1 MSTYQIPH
9 IDDLTT
15 NAKLPGQLTED
26 MQTINHSLNDI
37 DVRLIQL
44 SNQAKKLQDELKQ
57 LTTIDIN
64 TEYITDTSINTD
76 HTIDAP
82 TSIVVNDGGNG
93 DELSGLTIEEQKGE
107 N

>member
-44 SNQAKKLQDELKQ
+44 SNQVNKLQDELKQ

-64 TEYITDTSINTD
+64 TEYITDTNVNTD

-82 TSIVVNDGGNG
+82 TSIVVNDDGNG
-93 DELSGLTIEEQKGE
+93 EELSGLMIEEQKGDK
-107 N
+107 

>member
-9 IDDLTT
+9 VDDLTT

-26 MQTINHSLNDI
+26 MRAINHALNDI
-37 DVRLIQL
+37 DIRLTQV
-44 SNQAKKLQDELKQ
+44 SNQIKQLQEKIKQ

-64 TEYITDTSINTD
+64 TEYITDTNVNTD
-76 HTIDAP
+76 HAIDVP
-82 TSIVVNDGGNG
+82 TSIMVNDEGNG
-93 DELSGLTIEEQKGE
+93 DEISGLTIEEQKGE